1 MLIEDYL
8 KAVQA
13 GDTICQ
19 ANIMLDIIEEI
30 ASGINEKANK
40 EFTEKRK
47 NVIDFYVWQ
56 AIAAEDVEAVG
67 RWFRYVTIEN
77 CNTEGRIA
85 FLLGNMDRAERLLS
99 SYVDEEID
107 ADEEALFYLGQIYLK
122 QGRYK
127 EAFEV
132 FSRAA
137 EQRKSFMEAGTNAVC
152 AYSLLTGE
160 PIGHYTSE
168 SKVIADALK
177 NCRPL
182 STSGMSSLVINEEC
196 MEEVWNL
203 PIFINSRDRVNCLK
217 QLIEWLLK
225 AGYKNLII
233 LDNDSSYPPLLEYYR
248 VIEADSRI
256 KVVRLGKNFGH
267 KALWD
272 CGILEGL
279 DIKTPYAY
287 TDSDVVPIEECPDN
301 FVQELLRTLR
311 KYPGVKKAGSGL
323 YLDDLPESK
332 KETVTWEKH
341 FYTAPIAND
350 LYYGPIDTTFA
361 VYRNV
366 RQYEIK
372 RAIRTRGRIQI
383 RHLPWYYNSYEDM
396 PEDERYY
403 GRHAN
408 SSSHISKSFAEQSGN
423 EGGEMI

>member
-8 KAVQA
+8 EALQS

-19 ANIMLDIIEEI
+19 ANIMLGIIEEI
-30 ASGINEKANK
+30 TSGINEKVNK
-40 EFTEKRK
+40 AFIEERK

-56 AIAAEDVEAVG
+56 AIANGDVDSVR
-67 RWFRYVTIEN
+67 RWTGYVTIGN
-77 CNTEGRIA
+77 SNTEGRAA
-85 FLLGNMDRAERLLS
+85 FLLGNMNRAEKLLS
-99 SYVDEEID
+99 TYAEEEID
-107 ADEEALFYLGQIYLK
+107 ADEEALFYLGQVFLK
-122 QGRYK
+122 QGKYK
-127 EAFEV
+127 GAFEV

-152 AYSLLTGE
+152 AYSLLTGG

-168 SKVIADALK
+168 SKVIAEALR
-177 NCRPL
+177 NCCPL
-182 STSGMSSLVINEEC
+182 LEAGMSDFAINEER

-203 PIFINSRDRVNCLK
+203 PIFINSRDRLSCLK

-225 AGYKNLII
+225 AGYKNLIL

-256 KVVRLGKNFGH
+256 RVVRLGKNLGH

-272 CGILEGL
+272 CGILEEL

-287 TDSDVVPIEECPDN
+287 TDSDVLPIEECPDN
-301 FVQELLRTLR
+301 FVQELLRILR
-311 KYPGVKKAGSGL
+311 KYPGVKKAGPGL

-332 KETVTWEKH
+332 REIVTWEKQ

-366 RQYEIK
+366 RKYVIK
-372 RAIRTRGRIQI
+372 RAIRTRGNIQV
-383 RHLPWYYNSYEDM
+383 RHLPWYYNGYGDM

-408 SSSHISKSFAEQSGN
+408 RSSHISKAFAEQSGN